1 MFDVQIHS
9 TSLFSNFYIVHQKNV
24 PKVRGNLMGVQ
35 ADIVAACTLEALRAA
50 PDAFLPE
57 VG

>member
-9 TSLFSNFYIVHQKNV
+9 TSLFSNFYIVHQKIV